1 MYPRL
6 EVIAATVPPAER
18 ERLLDA
24 RSVDAARNPL
34 VQAVARALY
43 GTLVRSLG
51 RTPSRLEV
59 VQWLM
64 DSIHLLVE
72 YVGDPP
78 GEEVFQSVEYTLTN
92 ELGREVSPLTG
103 RRKGTADC
111 EDLSA
116 AVVALGLALVALGLT
131 PGLTL
136 RNRWW
141 NQPGA
146 VQNHVAGEACDPTFV
161 HEPCISVET
170 TIPGALAG
178 DDPYQALFRVG
189 GDFRTRVFGAD
200 QIPYLTLT

>member
-1 MYPRL
+1 MHAHLIFVTKYRRN
-6 EVIAATVPPAER
+6 VFDGDAI
-18 ERLLDA
+18 ERLSQHFQRVANDFEA
-24 RSVDAARNPL
+24 R
-34 VQAVARALY
+34 
-43 GTLVRSLG
+43 
-51 RTPSRLEV
+51 V
-59 VQWLM
+59 VECNGEENH
-64 DSIHLLVE
+64 IHLLVE